1 MPNDVV
7 ERVALAILNSDREM
21 AGLGPVCSRLNVP
34 ESDGYVV
41 NAIAALKALRDPTPE
56 MVDAGNRTA
65 GREAQWHCSVDEI
78 WSAMLS
84 AAIGEG

>member
-1 MPNDVV
+1 MASDMV

-21 AGLGPVCSRLNVP
+21 AGLWPVCSRLNVP

-41 NAIAALKALRDPTPE
+41 NAIAVLKALRDPTPE
-56 MVDAGNRTA
+56 MKALGAKVTGNYDIA
-65 GREAQWHCSVDEI
+65 HECYVQ
-78 WSAMLS
+78 MLS

>member
-1 MPNDVV
+1 MASDMVEAVAIAIKNARALTGTNPVARLSDV
-7 ERVALAILNSDREM
+7 DRR
-21 AGLGPVCSRLNVP
+21 AS
-34 ESDGYVV
+34 
-41 NAIAALKALRDPTPE
+41 IAALKALRDPTPE